1 MGLLNTAIKKSEAKL
16 GTTGTSADERKI
28 LLNINSRIEDLKNQN
43 AENARF
49 LKGISKRIEDELVT
63 MKGIEENKTVEVF
76 DDSEILDSIERI
88 EQSINGMNNDEVLNA
103 IQRINDSISTS
114 AESKE
119 KVSQEDIE
127 NLRGGII
134 SLGDNMEKLSTGTDR
149 LEENVNQIKDSTM
162 QLGNDVNWIK
172 GSTVQLEND
181 INRLKDNTVKLDEFT
196 VGIKDEIS
204 LVNTKIERI
213 TNNDVLEELQKIE
226 YQLKN
231 GSQKDYSDKLQEI
244 KQLLEQNK
252 DNQDELKK
260 KVDRISTMPNTL
272 RSMMEQLNND
282 NLAKIEEKIQKVT
295 DREKRVNE
303 KLTKLINI
311 NLWVSIFTLILF
323 IAKVMGKL

>member
-162 QLGNDVNWIK
+162 QLGDDLNWIK

>member
-162 QLGNDVNWIK
+162 QLGDDVNWIK

>member
-134 SLGDNMEKLSTGTDR
+134 SLGDNMEKLSTGIDR

-162 QLGNDVNWIK
+162 QLGDDVNWIK

>member
-162 QLGNDVNWIK
+162 QLGDDVNWIK

-196 VGIKDEIS
+196 VGIKDERS

>member
-162 QLGNDVNWIK
+162 QLGDDVNWIK

-295 DREKRVNE
+295 EREKRVNE

>member
-88 EQSINGMNNDEVLNA
+88 EQSINGMNNDEVLNV

-162 QLGNDVNWIK
+162 QLGDDVNWIK

-272 RSMMEQLNND
+272 RSMMEQ
-282 NLAKIEEKIQKVT
+282 IGR
-295 DREKRVNE
+295 RE
-303 KLTKLINI
+303 
-311 NLWVSIFTLILF
+311 
-323 IAKVMGKL
+323 

>member
-162 QLGNDVNWIK
+162 QLGDDVNWIK

-282 NLAKIEEKIQKVT
+282 NLAEIEEKIQKVT

>member
-63 MKGIEENKTVEVF
+63 KKGIEENKTVEVF

-162 QLGNDVNWIK
+162 QLGDDVNWIK

>member
-103 IQRINDSISTS
+103 IQRINDSICTS

-162 QLGNDVNWIK
+162 QLGDDVNWIK

>member
-162 QLGNDVNWIK
+162 QLGDDVNWIK

-260 KVDRISTMPNTL
+260 KVDRISTMPNTP

>member
-162 QLGNDVNWIK
+162 QLGDDVNWIK
-172 GSTVQLEND
+172 GSTN
-181 INRLKDNTVKLDEFT
+181 
-196 VGIKDEIS
+196 
-204 LVNTKIERI
+204 
-213 TNNDVLEELQKIE
+213 
-226 YQLKN
+226 
-231 GSQKDYSDKLQEI
+231 
-244 KQLLEQNK
+244 
-252 DNQDELKK
+252 
-260 KVDRISTMPNTL
+260 
-272 RSMMEQLNND
+272 
-282 NLAKIEEKIQKVT
+282 
-295 DREKRVNE
+295 
-303 KLTKLINI
+303 
-311 NLWVSIFTLILF
+311 
-323 IAKVMGKL
+323 